1 MTNSASVAK
10 RARGRGRATPAG
22 GSWFAWPA
30 GVAVLVFVL
39 AAVLATGLIW
49 RQERTRLHEEQN
61 RAANLAAER
70 AYAIQTSID
79 RVLSATYALAAMLQQ
94 GKGVIPDF
102 TVTAGKLLRYYPGAA
117 ALQLAPG
124 GIVRE
129 VVPLQGH
136 EKAIGH
142 DLLHDPA
149 RDREALLA
157 RDSGQ
162 LILAGPFD
170 LRQGGLA
177 AAGRLPVFL
186 DDGRGGEEFWGFAIV
201 LLAFPAVLTP
211 AQLYEL
217 PARGYAYEL
226 SRVHPDSGEKQVI
239 SASTVAPLS
248 PVERTLQ
255 VPNATWT
262 LGVAPAMGW
271 DNASGWWWKSAMALF
286 FCLLLAWQAAWQAQ
300 LVVAARAHEREL
312 ELRVAQRTADLQR
325 FAEVTAHHLQ
335 EPARRV
341 ASYAGRLRTQL
352 GGRID
357 DADVRLSL
365 DFISQQAVRLQELLR
380 DVELYLAADQPR
392 GKVESCAVEQTLAP
406 LLTQLAVPIA
416 EAGARV
422 TVGQLPAVLI
432 DAPRLADLLR
442 VALENALRHGRG
454 EQPLRID
461 VGGERIGATVRY
473 QISDN
478 GPGVEEQY
486 RRRVFRVFERLSS
499 RGQGTGVGLAILR
512 RISESAGGQAWLEET
527 PQGGCR
533 LVFELPAGDDP
544 ATPTRLPG
552 WP

>member
-1 MTNSASVAK
+1 MNRRARALE
-10 RARGRGRATPAG
+10 RARGRGLATSAG
-22 GSWFAWPA
+22 GSWLARPA
-30 GVAVLVFVL
+30 GVAALVFVV
-39 AAVLATGLIW
+39 AAALATGLIW
-49 RQERTRLHEEQN
+49 RQEQTREREKQN
-61 RAANLAAER
+61 RVANLAAER
-70 AYAIQTSID
+70 AYAVQISID
-79 RVLSATYALAAMLQQ
+79 RALAATYALSALLQQ

-102 TVTAGKLLRYYPGAA
+102 TVTAAKLLRYYPGVA

-129 VVPLQGH
+129 VVPLQGN

-142 DLLHDPA
+142 DLLRDPA
-149 RDREALLA
+149 RDKEALLA
-157 RDSGQ
+157 RESRQ
-162 LILAGPFD
+162 LMLAGPFE
-170 LRQGGLA
+170 LRQGGVA

-186 DDGRGGEEFWGFAIV
+186 DDGRGGDTFWGFAIALV
-201 LLAFPAVLTP
+201 AFPAVLAS
-211 AQLYEL
+211 AQLSEL

-226 SRVHPDSGEKQVI
+226 SRVHPDTGEKQVI
-239 SASTVAPLS
+239 SASAVAPLR

-262 LGVAPAMGW
+262 LGVAPVLGW
-271 DNASGWWWKSAMALF
+271 EHASGWWWKSAVALF
-286 FCLLLAWQAAWQAQ
+286 LCLLLAWQAAWQAR
-300 LVVAARAHEREL
+300 LVAAARAHERDL

-341 ASYAGRLRTQL
+341 ASYAGRLQAQL
-352 GGRID
+352 GGRL
-357 DADVRLSL
+357 DAADARLSL
-365 DFISQQAVRLQELLR
+365 DFISQQAARLQELLR

-406 LLTQLAVPIA
+406 LLRELATRIA
-416 EAGARV
+416 EADVRV
-422 TVGQLPAVLI
+422 TVGRLPAVLI

-454 EQPLRID
+454 ERPLRID
-461 VGGERIGATVRY
+461 IAGERIGETVRY

-499 RGQGTGVGLAILR
+499 SGEGTGVGLAILR
-512 RISESAGGQAWLEET
+512 RISESAGGQAWLDEA

-544 ATPTRLPG
+544 ATPN
-552 WP
+552 